1 MCGSRVCTPPPR
13 TRVCTEAQR
22 AYRLVVILALERRVA
37 SGLGLLG
44 FLCSRRRHDV
54 SRNDDVDRRMLG
66 VPPVIMGW
74 VSVLMCVFTVCR

>member
-54 SRNDDVDRRMLG
+54 SETMTWIG
-66 VPPVIMGW
+66 GCW
-74 VSVLMCVFTVCR
+74 VCRR